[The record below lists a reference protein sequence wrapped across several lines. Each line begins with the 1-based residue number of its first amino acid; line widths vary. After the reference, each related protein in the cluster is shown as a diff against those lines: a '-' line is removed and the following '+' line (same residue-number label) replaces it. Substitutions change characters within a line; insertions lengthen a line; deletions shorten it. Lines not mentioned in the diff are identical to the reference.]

1 MLMRMCILGFLQM
14 TFLRKKSLIR
24 KRSVNT
30 YKKSWKKKYIP
41 VAVISLLILAAVLY
55 GIRNGGEDGR
65 GGNILVGASPDT
77 SAFQMYYFD
86 GETVVVRTLYDSG
99 TEKEV
104 IKKINGIPLQAAEED
119 ALSQMEPPF
128 YGFWIS
134 GQDGFDISV
143 AASGGVWLKNDGAV
157 YYGDTDLSVLW
168 EQMEGKDEDIWNV
181 LNFPN
186 AGRLSAYHTI
196 FLLKADEQTTE
207 SPECLTMTVEDIG
220 TSEITVRIAN
230 NSGEEFSYGE
240 YFSLQKQ
247 IDGQWYT
254 IPVKADNVGFQ
265 DIAHILPDGESVS
278 ETYNLDIYGTL
289 EPGTYRLVVE
299 TLSAEFLVG
308 HGRMVGIEGE

>member
-1 MLMRMCILGFLQM
+1 MKTEKVLWR
-14 TFLRKKSLIR
+14 
-24 KRSVNT
+24 
-30 YKKSWKKKYIP
+30 KKYIT
-41 VAVISLLILAAVLY
+41 VLILSLLILAAVLY
-55 GIRNGGEDGR
+55 GIRNGRRNDK
-65 GGNILVGASPDT
+65 GGNILAGASPDT

-86 GETVVVRTLYDSG
+86 GETVAVRTLYDSG
-99 TEKEV
+99 AEKEV

-128 YGFWIS
+128 YGFWVS
-134 GQDGFDISV
+134 GHDGFDISV

-157 YYGDTDLSVLW
+157 YYGDTDLSGLW
-168 EQMEGKDEDIWNV
+168 EQMEGKDEDTWNA

-196 FLLKADEQTTE
+196 FLLKADEQTAE
-207 SPECLTMTVEDIG
+207 VPEGLTLTVEDIG
-220 TSEITVRIAN
+220 TSEITVRITN

-240 YFSLQKQ
+240 YFSIQKQ

-254 IPVKADNVGFQ
+254 VPVRADNVGFQ
-265 DIAHILPDGESVS
+265 DIAHILPNGESAS
-278 ETYNLDIYGTL
+278 ETYNLNIYGTL

-308 HGRMVGIEGE
+308 HGRMAGIEGE

>member
-1 MLMRMCILGFLQM
+1 MVKTEKIL
-14 TFLRKKSLIR
+14 
-24 KRSVNT
+24 
-30 YKKSWKKKYIP
+30 WKKKYIT
-41 VAVISLLILAAVLY
+41 VLILSLLILAAVLY
-55 GIRNGGEDGR
+55 GIRNGRRNDK
-65 GGNILVGASPDT
+65 GGNILAGASSDT

-128 YGFWIS
+128 YGFWVS
-134 GQDGFDISV
+134 SQDGFDISV

-157 YYGDTDLSVLW
+157 YYGDTDLSGLW
-168 EQMEGKDEDIWNV
+168 EQMEGKDEDTWNV

-196 FLLKADEQTTE
+196 FLLKADEQTAE
-207 SPECLTMTVEDIG
+207 VPEGLTLTVEDIG
-220 TSEITVRIAN
+220 TSEITVRITN

-240 YFSLQKQ
+240 YFSIQKQ

-254 IPVKADNVGFQ
+254 VPVRADNVGFQ
-265 DIAHILPDGESVS
+265 DIAHILPNGESAS
-278 ETYNLDIYGTL
+278 ETYNLNIYGTL

-308 HGRMVGIEGE
+308 HGRMAGIEGE

>member
-1 MLMRMCILGFLQM
+1 MKTEKVLWR
-14 TFLRKKSLIR
+14 
-24 KRSVNT
+24 
-30 YKKSWKKKYIP
+30 KKYIT
-41 VAVISLLILAAVLY
+41 VLILSLLILAAVLY
-55 GIRNGGEDGR
+55 GIRNGRRNDK
-65 GGNILVGASPDT
+65 GGNILAGASLDT

-86 GETVVVRTLYDSG
+86 GETVAVRTLYDSG
-99 TEKEV
+99 AEKEV

-128 YGFWIS
+128 YGFWVS
-134 GQDGFDISV
+134 SQDGFDISV

-157 YYGDTDLSVLW
+157 YYGDTDLSGLW
-168 EQMEGKDEDIWNV
+168 EQMEGKDEDTWNA

-196 FLLKADEQTTE
+196 FLLKADEQTAE
-207 SPECLTMTVEDIG
+207 VPEGLTLTVEDIG
-220 TSEITVRIAN
+220 TSEITVRITN

-240 YFSLQKQ
+240 YFSIQKQ

-254 IPVKADNVGFQ
+254 VPVRADNVGFQ
-265 DIAHILPDGESVS
+265 DIAHILPNGESAS
-278 ETYNLDIYGTL
+278 ETYNLNIYGTL

-308 HGRMVGIEGE
+308 HGRMAGIEGE

>member
-1 MLMRMCILGFLQM
+1 MKTEKVLWR
-14 TFLRKKSLIR
+14 
-24 KRSVNT
+24 
-30 YKKSWKKKYIP
+30 KKYIT
-41 VAVISLLILAAVLY
+41 VLILSLLILAAVLY
-55 GIRNGGEDGR
+55 GIRNGRRNDK
-65 GGNILVGASPDT
+65 GGNILAGASPDT

-86 GETVVVRTLYDSG
+86 GETVAVRTLYDSG
-99 TEKEV
+99 AEKEV

-128 YGFWIS
+128 YGFWVS
-134 GQDGFDISV
+134 SQDGFDISV

-157 YYGDTDLSVLW
+157 YYGDTDLSGLW
-168 EQMEGKDEDIWNV
+168 EQMEGKDEDTWNA

-196 FLLKADEQTTE
+196 FLLKADEQTAE
-207 SPECLTMTVEDIG
+207 VPEGLTLTVEDIG
-220 TSEITVRIAN
+220 TSGIMVRIAN

-240 YFSLQKQ
+240 YFSIQKQ

-254 IPVKADNVGFQ
+254 VPVRADNVGFQ
-265 DIAHILPDGESVS
+265 DIAHILPNGESAS
-278 ETYNLDIYGTL
+278 ETYNLNIYGTL

-308 HGRMVGIEGE
+308 HGRMAGIEGE

>member
-1 MLMRMCILGFLQM
+1 VKTEKIL
-14 TFLRKKSLIR
+14 
-24 KRSVNT
+24 
-30 YKKSWKKKYIP
+30 WKKKYIT
-41 VAVISLLILAAVLY
+41 VLMLSLLILAAVLY
-55 GIRNGGEDGR
+55 GIRNDR
-65 GGNILVGASPDT
+65 RNDNGGNILAGASPDT
-77 SAFQMYYFD
+77 SALQMYYFD

-104 IKKINGIPLQAAEED
+104 IKKINVIPLLAAEED

-134 GQDGFDISV
+134 GQDDFDISV
-143 AASGGVWLKNDGAV
+143 VASGGVWLKNDGAV

-168 EQMEGKDEDIWNV
+168 EQMEGKDEDTWNV

-196 FLLKADEQTTE
+196 FLLKADEQTAE
-207 SPECLTMTVEDIG
+207 SPEGLTMTVEDIG
-220 TSEITVRIAN
+220 TSGITVRIAN

-254 IPVKADNVGFQ
+254 IPVRADNVGFQ
-265 DIAHILPDGESVS
+265 DIAHILPDGESAS
-278 ETYNLDIYGTL
+278 ETYNLDLYGTL
-289 EPGTYRLVVE
+289 EPGIYRLVVE
-299 TLSAEFLVG
+299 TLFAEFLVG
-308 HGRMVGIEGE
+308 HGRMAGFDSN

>member
-1 MLMRMCILGFLQM
+1 MKTEKIL
-14 TFLRKKSLIR
+14 
-24 KRSVNT
+24 
-30 YKKSWKKKYIP
+30 WKKKYIT
-41 VAVISLLILAAVLY
+41 VLILSLLILAAVLY
-55 GIRNGGEDGR
+55 GIRNGRRNDK
-65 GGNILVGASPDT
+65 GGNILAGASPDT
-77 SAFQMYYFD
+77 SALQMYYFD
-86 GETVVVRTLYDSG
+86 GETVVVRTLYDSD

-168 EQMEGKDEDIWNV
+168 EQMEGKDEDTWNV
-181 LNFPN
+181 LSFPN

-196 FLLKADEQTTE
+196 FLLKADEQTAE
-207 SPECLTMTVEDIG
+207 VPEGLTLTVEDIG
-220 TSEITVRIAN
+220 TSEITVRITN

-240 YFSLQKQ
+240 YFSIQKQ

-254 IPVKADNVGFQ
+254 VPVRADNVGFQ
-265 DIAHILPDGESVS
+265 DIAHILPNGESAS
-278 ETYNLDIYGTL
+278 ETYNLNIYGTL

-299 TLSAEFLVG
+299 TLSADFLVG
-308 HGRMVGIEGE
+308 HGRMAGIEGE

>member
-1 MLMRMCILGFLQM
+1 MVKTEKVLWR
-14 TFLRKKSLIR
+14 
-24 KRSVNT
+24 
-30 YKKSWKKKYIP
+30 KKYIT
-41 VAVISLLILAAVLY
+41 VLILSLLILAAVLY
-55 GIRNGGEDGR
+55 GIRNGRRNDK
-65 GGNILVGASPDT
+65 GGNILAGASLDT

-86 GETVVVRTLYDSG
+86 GETVAVRTLYDSG
-99 TEKEV
+99 AEKEV

-128 YGFWIS
+128 YGFWVS
-134 GQDGFDISV
+134 SQDGFDISV

-157 YYGDTDLSVLW
+157 YYGDTDLSGLW
-168 EQMEGKDEDIWNV
+168 EQMEGKDEDTWNA

-196 FLLKADEQTTE
+196 FLLKADEQTAE
-207 SPECLTMTVEDIG
+207 VPEGLTLTVEDIG
-220 TSEITVRIAN
+220 TSEITVRITN

-240 YFSLQKQ
+240 YFSIQKQ

-254 IPVKADNVGFQ
+254 VPVRADNVGFQ
-265 DIAHILPDGESVS
+265 DIAHILPNGESAS
-278 ETYNLDIYGTL
+278 ETYNLNIYGTL

-308 HGRMVGIEGE
+308 HGRMAGIEGE

>member
-1 MLMRMCILGFLQM
+1 MKTEKVLWR
-14 TFLRKKSLIR
+14 
-24 KRSVNT
+24 
-30 YKKSWKKKYIP
+30 KKYIT
-41 VAVISLLILAAVLY
+41 VLILSLLILAAVLY
-55 GIRNGGEDGR
+55 GIRNGRRNDK
-65 GGNILVGASPDT
+65 GGNILAGASPDT

-86 GETVVVRTLYDSG
+86 GETVAVRTLYDSG
-99 TEKEV
+99 AEKEV

-157 YYGDTDLSVLW
+157 YYGDTDLSGLW
-168 EQMEGKDEDIWNV
+168 EQMEGKDEDTWNA

-196 FLLKADEQTTE
+196 FLLKADEQTAE
-207 SPECLTMTVEDIG
+207 VPEGLTLTVEDIG
-220 TSEITVRIAN
+220 TSEITVRITN

-240 YFSLQKQ
+240 YFSIQKQ

-254 IPVKADNVGFQ
+254 VPVRADNVGFQ
-265 DIAHILPDGESVS
+265 DIAHILPNGESAS

-299 TLSAEFLVG
+299 TLSADFLVG
-308 HGRMVGIEGE
+308 HGRMAGIEGE

>member
-1 MLMRMCILGFLQM
+1 MKTEKIL
-14 TFLRKKSLIR
+14 
-24 KRSVNT
+24 
-30 YKKSWKKKYIP
+30 WKKKYIT
-41 VAVISLLILAAVLY
+41 VLILSLLILAAVLY
-55 GIRNGGEDGR
+55 GIRNGRRNDK
-65 GGNILVGASPDT
+65 GGNILAGASPDT
-77 SAFQMYYFD
+77 SALQMYYFD
-86 GETVVVRTLYDSG
+86 GETVVVRTLYDSD

-157 YYGDTDLSVLW
+157 YYGDTDLSGLW
-168 EQMEGKDEDIWNV
+168 EQMEGKDEDTWNA

-196 FLLKADEQTTE
+196 FLLKADEQTAE
-207 SPECLTMTVEDIG
+207 VPEGLTLTVEDIG
-220 TSEITVRIAN
+220 TSEITVRITN

-240 YFSLQKQ
+240 YFSIQKQ

-254 IPVKADNVGFQ
+254 VPVRADNVGFQ
-265 DIAHILPDGESVS
+265 DIAHILPNGESAS

-299 TLSAEFLVG
+299 TLSADFLVG
-308 HGRMVGIEGE
+308 HGRMAGIEGE

>member
-1 MLMRMCILGFLQM
+1 MKTEKVLW
-14 TFLRKKSLIR
+14 R
-24 KRSVNT
+24 KR
-30 YKKSWKKKYIP
+30 YIT
-41 VAVISLLILAAVLY
+41 VLILSLLILAAVLY
-55 GIRNGGEDGR
+55 GIRNGRRNDK
-65 GGNILVGASPDT
+65 GGNILAGASLDT

-119 ALSQMEPPF
+119 ALSRMEPPF

-143 AASGGVWLKNDGAV
+143 AASSGVWLKNDGAV
-157 YYGDTDLSVLW
+157 YYGDTDLSGLW
-168 EQMEGKDEDIWNV
+168 EQMEGKDEDTWNA

-196 FLLKADEQTTE
+196 FLLKADEQTAE
-207 SPECLTMTVEDIG
+207 VPEGLTLTVEDIG
-220 TSEITVRIAN
+220 TSEITVRITN

-240 YFSLQKQ
+240 YFSIQKQ

-254 IPVKADNVGFQ
+254 VPVRADNVGFQ
-265 DIAHILPDGESVS
+265 DIAHILPNGESAS
-278 ETYNLDIYGTL
+278 ETYNLNIYGTL

-308 HGRMVGIEGE
+308 HGRMAGIEGE

>member
-1 MLMRMCILGFLQM
+1 MKTEKIL
-14 TFLRKKSLIR
+14 
-24 KRSVNT
+24 
-30 YKKSWKKKYIP
+30 WKKKYIT
-41 VAVISLLILAAVLY
+41 VLILSLLILAAVLY
-55 GIRNGGEDGR
+55 GIRNGRRNDK
-65 GGNILVGASPDT
+65 GGNILAGASPDT

-86 GETVVVRTLYDSG
+86 GETVVVRTLYDSD

-157 YYGDTDLSVLW
+157 YYGDTDLSGLW
-168 EQMEGKDEDIWNV
+168 EQMEGKDEDTWNA

-196 FLLKADEQTTE
+196 FLLKADEQTAE
-207 SPECLTMTVEDIG
+207 VPEGLTLTVEDIG
-220 TSEITVRIAN
+220 TSEITVRITN

-240 YFSLQKQ
+240 YFSIQKQ

-254 IPVKADNVGFQ
+254 VPVRADNVGFQ
-265 DIAHILPDGESVS
+265 DIAHILPNGESAS
-278 ETYNLDIYGTL
+278 ETYNLNIYGTL

-308 HGRMVGIEGE
+308 HGRMAGIEGE

>member
-1 MLMRMCILGFLQM
+1 MKTEKVLWR
-14 TFLRKKSLIR
+14 
-24 KRSVNT
+24 
-30 YKKSWKKKYIP
+30 KKYIT
-41 VAVISLLILAAVLY
+41 VLILSLLILAAVLY
-55 GIRNGGEDGR
+55 GIRNGRRNDK
-65 GGNILVGASPDT
+65 GGNILAGASPDT

-86 GETVVVRTLYDSG
+86 GETVAVRTLYDSG

-128 YGFWIS
+128 YGFWVS
-134 GQDGFDISV
+134 SQDGFDISV
-143 AASGGVWLKNDGAV
+143 TASGGVWLKNDGAV
-157 YYGDTDLSVLW
+157 YYGDTDLSGLW
-168 EQMEGKDEDIWNV
+168 EQMEGKDEDTWNA

-196 FLLKADEQTTE
+196 FLLKADEQTAE
-207 SPECLTMTVEDIG
+207 VPEGLTLTVEDIG
-220 TSEITVRIAN
+220 TSEITVRITN

-240 YFSLQKQ
+240 YFSIQKQ

-254 IPVKADNVGFQ
+254 MPVRADNVGFQ
-265 DIAHILPDGESVS
+265 DIAHILPDGESAS

-289 EPGTYRLVVE
+289 EPGMYRLVVE

-308 HGRMVGIEGE
+308 HGRMAGIEGE

>member
-1 MLMRMCILGFLQM
+1 MKTEKVLWR
-14 TFLRKKSLIR
+14 
-24 KRSVNT
+24 
-30 YKKSWKKKYIP
+30 KKYIT
-41 VAVISLLILAAVLY
+41 VLILSLLILAAVLY
-55 GIRNGGEDGR
+55 GIRNGRRNDK
-65 GGNILVGASPDT
+65 GGNILAGASPDT

-157 YYGDTDLSVLW
+157 YYGDTDLSGLW
-168 EQMEGKDEDIWNV
+168 EQMEGKDEDTWNA

-196 FLLKADEQTTE
+196 FLLKADEQTAE
-207 SPECLTMTVEDIG
+207 VPEGLTLTVEDIG
-220 TSEITVRIAN
+220 TSEITVRITN

-240 YFSLQKQ
+240 YFSIQKQ

-254 IPVKADNVGFQ
+254 VPVRADNVGFQ
-265 DIAHILPDGESVS
+265 DIAHILPNGESAS
-278 ETYNLDIYGTL
+278 ETYNLNIYGTL

-308 HGRMVGIEGE
+308 HGRMAGIEGE

>member
-1 MLMRMCILGFLQM
+1 M
-14 TFLRKKSLIR
+14 
-24 KRSVNT
+24 
-30 YKKSWKKKYIP
+30 
-41 VAVISLLILAAVLY
+41 
-55 GIRNGGEDGR
+55 
-65 GGNILVGASPDT
+65 
-77 SAFQMYYFD
+77 
-86 GETVVVRTLYDSG
+86 VRTLYDSG

-104 IKKINGIPLQAAEED
+104 IKKINGIPLQTAEED

-143 AASGGVWLKNDGAV
+143 SPSGGVWLKNDGAV

-196 FLLKADEQTTE
+196 FLLKADEQTAE
-207 SPECLTMTVEDIG
+207 SPEGLTMTVEDIG

-254 IPVKADNVGFQ
+254 IPVRADNVGFQ
-265 DIAHILPDGESVS
+265 DIAHILPDGESAS
-278 ETYNLDIYGTL
+278 ETYNLDLYGTL
-289 EPGTYRLVVE
+289 EPGIYRLVVE
-299 TLSAEFLVG
+299 MLSAEFLVG
-308 HGRMVGIEGE
+308 HGRVAGTEGE

>member
-1 MLMRMCILGFLQM
+1 MKTEKVLWR
-14 TFLRKKSLIR
+14 
-24 KRSVNT
+24 
-30 YKKSWKKKYIP
+30 KKYIT
-41 VAVISLLILAAVLY
+41 VLILSLLILAAVLY
-55 GIRNGGEDGR
+55 GIRNGRRNDK
-65 GGNILVGASPDT
+65 GGNILAGASPDT

-157 YYGDTDLSVLW
+157 YYGDTDLSGLW
-168 EQMEGKDEDIWNV
+168 EQMEGKDEDTRNA

-196 FLLKADEQTTE
+196 FLLKADEQTAE
-207 SPECLTMTVEDIG
+207 VPEGLTLTVEDIG
-220 TSEITVRIAN
+220 TSEITVRITN

-240 YFSLQKQ
+240 YFSIQKQ

-254 IPVKADNVGFQ
+254 VPVRADNVGFQ
-265 DIAHILPDGESVS
+265 DIAHILPNGESAS
-278 ETYNLDIYGTL
+278 ETYNLNIYGTL

-308 HGRMVGIEGE
+308 HGRMAGIEGE

>member
-1 MLMRMCILGFLQM
+1 MKTEKVLWR
-14 TFLRKKSLIR
+14 
-24 KRSVNT
+24 
-30 YKKSWKKKYIP
+30 KKYIT
-41 VAVISLLILAAVLY
+41 VLILSLLILAAVLY
-55 GIRNGGEDGR
+55 GIRNGRRNDK
-65 GGNILVGASPDT
+65 GGNILAGASPDT

-86 GETVVVRTLYDSG
+86 GETVAVRTLYDSG
-99 TEKEV
+99 AEKEV

-157 YYGDTDLSVLW
+157 YYGDTDLSGLW
-168 EQMEGKDEDIWNV
+168 EQMEGKDEDTWNA

-196 FLLKADEQTTE
+196 FLLKADEQTAE
-207 SPECLTMTVEDIG
+207 VPEGLTLTVEDIG
-220 TSEITVRIAN
+220 TSEITVRITN

-240 YFSLQKQ
+240 YFSIQKQ

-254 IPVKADNVGFQ
+254 VPVRADNVGFQ
-265 DIAHILPDGESVS
+265 DIAHILPNGESAS
-278 ETYNLDIYGTL
+278 ETYNLNIYGTL

-308 HGRMVGIEGE
+308 HGRMAGIEGE

>member
-1 MLMRMCILGFLQM
+1 MKTEKVLWR
-14 TFLRKKSLIR
+14 
-24 KRSVNT
+24 
-30 YKKSWKKKYIP
+30 KKYIT
-41 VAVISLLILAAVLY
+41 VLILSLLILAAVLY
-55 GIRNGGEDGR
+55 GIRNGRRNDK
-65 GGNILVGASPDT
+65 GGNILAGASPDT

-86 GETVVVRTLYDSG
+86 GETVAVRTLYDSG
-99 TEKEV
+99 AEKEV

-128 YGFWIS
+128 YGFWVS
-134 GQDGFDISV
+134 SQDGFDISV
-143 AASGGVWLKNDGAV
+143 TASGGVWLKNDGAV

-168 EQMEGKDEDIWNV
+168 EQMEGKDEDTWNV

-196 FLLKADEQTTE
+196 FLLKADEQTAE
-207 SPECLTMTVEDIG
+207 VPEGLTLTVEDIG
-220 TSEITVRIAN
+220 TSEITVRITN

-240 YFSLQKQ
+240 YFSIQKQ

-254 IPVKADNVGFQ
+254 VPVRADNVGFQ
-265 DIAHILPDGESVS
+265 DIAHILPNGESAS
-278 ETYNLDIYGTL
+278 ETYNLNIYGTL

-308 HGRMVGIEGE
+308 HGRMAGIEGE